1 MELWGIGVD
10 MEGCLQ
16 ARNVLGKK
24 LRHLEKEAYSLAG
37 IKFSLYNTADI
48 ANVLYGHLKLP
59 IPEGSEKGKQHP
71 STDKHCL
78 DLLRFG
84 KTAFCFYSGTKFDPE
99 LPFLK
104 C

>member
-1 MELWGIGVD
+1 MLADMELCGIGVD

-24 LRHLEKEAYSLAG
+24 LRYLEKEAHKLAG
-37 IKFSLYNTADI
+37 MTFSLYTSADI

-59 IPEGSEKGKQHP
+59 IPDRHNKGKQHP

-78 DLLRFG
+78 DLLR
-84 KTAFCFYSGTKFDPE
+84 YWE
-99 LPFLK
+99 
-104 C
+104 

>member
-10 MEGCLQ
+10 MEGCLE
-16 ARNVLGKK
+16 ARTLLGKK

-37 IKFSLYNTADI
+37 MKFSLYTAADI

-59 IPEGSEKGKQHP
+59 IPEMGGKGKQHP

-78 DLLRFG
+78 DLLR
-84 KTAFCFYSGTKFDPE
+84 
-99 LPFLK
+99 
-104 C
+104 